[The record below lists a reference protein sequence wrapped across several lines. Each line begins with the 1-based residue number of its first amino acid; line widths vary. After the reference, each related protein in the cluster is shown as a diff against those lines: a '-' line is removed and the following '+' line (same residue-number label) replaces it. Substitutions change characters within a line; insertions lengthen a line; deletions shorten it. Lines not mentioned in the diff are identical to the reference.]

1 MNALSQV
8 RLEAG
13 RFLEVG
19 AHILDT
25 DTLRLATT
33 PDAKLPPKAVA
44 VLVRL
49 AHAGGRT
56 LGRDELLDEVWRGTC
71 PTPDVLTQAIKDLR
85 RALGD
90 DPHAPQYIETVPRLG
105 YRLVAPTRFL
115 DALPIAVAPEPAPAP
130 GDAAPTPA
138 GAVPA
143 PTVPAKA
150 SMRRARSW
158 FDATAMLLCAV
169 ALVLAV
175 AALVRTFVPPAAP
188 PKALHWQVDEQ
199 RSLTSEPGPES
210 FPRISPDG
218 SRIAYSIGDAAT
230 HSSRIVQKA
239 LDAPGAVRLTT
250 SEAGNEYYPMWSPD
264 GSAVAFMRFEGEHCR
279 LVVVPP
285 LGGSERVVD
294 DECYA
299 GLVNPFAWTPDGKG
313 LVSTAPSQ
321 EGVDDMSIVT
331 WPIAGGG
338 GRRLDYTHAFNDTDL
353 DARYS
358 PDGRWIAFRR
368 GANPNS
374 DLFVVPAAGGE
385 TRQLTRLATR
395 IRGYDWV
402 RDGSAIVF
410 SSGQGGQQALYVVDL
425 ADGRI
430 DALGVQ
436 PAEFPSAARATDT
449 VVYEI
454 PRMRQQLSRVD
465 VDAPGTTVDLVP
477 STGSDG
483 APTASPVDD
492 DVVFVSDR
500 GGSQQLWILPHG
512 AREAYALTSLPEPT
526 LLHPTW
532 RADGARVL
540 VTARGPFGGRLV
552 EVEVASRVVHAL
564 TDVADEDVRSGTYGN
579 AAGRFVAVVNAQERR
594 SELIAFDSV
603 DGRQANRSVLAQDV
617 GRADF
622 DAASGA
628 IYFTRITAPGLFR
641 LDLASGEETDV
652 TRALSPSHLDG
663 WRVHGDELYYIAPKA
678 AGPSELKARPLAGGD
693 ERTVLSLPTSIAD
706 LAFGVSRD
714 GRSIYVARVVAEDTD
729 VGAVRLHRETAD

>member
-8 RLEAG
+8 RLEVG

-25 DTLRLATT
+25 DTLRLVTT

-105 YRLVAPTRFL
+105 YRLVAATRFL
-115 DALPIAVAPEPAPAP
+115 DALPLVSAPEPEAASSPAVSP
-130 GDAAPTPA
+130 AAAARP
-138 GAVPA
+138 
-143 PTVPAKA
+143 
-150 SMRRARSW
+150 RRPHGW
-158 FDATAMLLCAV
+158 FDATALLLCAV
-169 ALVLAV
+169 ALAFAV
-175 AALVRTFVPPAAP
+175 AALVRTFVTPTEP
-188 PKALHWQVDEQ
+188 PKIERWQVDNQ

-218 SRIAYSIGDAAT
+218 SRIAYSIGDPAT
-230 HSSRIVQKA
+230 HSARIVQKA
-239 LDAPGAVRLTT
+239 LDAPGAVRLGAV
-250 SEAGNEYYPMWSPD
+250 ERGNEYYPMWSPD
-264 GSAVAFMRFEGEHCR
+264 GSAIAFMRFEDERCS
-279 LVVVPP
+279 LIVVPP

-294 DECYA
+294 ECHA
-299 GLVNPFAWTPDGKG
+299 GLVNPFAWLPDGSG

-321 EGVDDMSIVT
+321 QGVDDMSIVS
-331 WPIAGGG
+331 WPLAGGAA
-338 GRRLDYTHAFNDTDL
+338 RRLDYAHAFNDTDL

-385 TRQLTRLATR
+385 VRQLTRLATR

-402 RDGSAIVF
+402 RDGSALVF
-410 SSGQGGQQALYVVDL
+410 SSGQGGQQALYVVDI

-436 PAEFPSAARATDT
+436 PAEYPSAARSTDT

-454 PRMRQQLSRVD
+454 PRIRQQLARID
-465 VDAPGTTVDLVP
+465 VAAPAAPVDLVP

-483 APTASPVDD
+483 FPAASPVGD

-512 AREAYALTSLPEPT
+512 AHEAYALTALPEPT
-526 LLHPTW
+526 LLHPIW
-532 RADGARVL
+532 RADGERVL

-552 EVEVASRVVHAL
+552 EVEVSSRVVHAL
-564 TDVADEDVRSGTYGN
+564 TDVADEDVRSGTYGG
-579 AAGRFVAVVNAQERR
+579 ADGRFVAVVSAEERR

-603 DGRQANRSVLAQDV
+603 GGHETNRRVLAQDV

-622 DAASGA
+622 DPVARA
-628 IYFTRITAPGLFR
+628 IHFTRITAPGLFR
-641 LDLASGEETDV
+641 LDLATGEETEV
-652 TRALSPSHLDG
+652 TSVLSPSHLDG
-663 WRVHGDELYYIAPKA
+663 WRVHAGELYYIAPRA
-678 AGPSELKARPLAGGD
+678 VGPSELMARPLRGGD
-693 ERTVLSLPTSIAD
+693 ERTVLALPGPIAD
-706 LAFGVSRD
+706 LAFGVSGD

-729 VGAVRLHRETAD
+729 VGAVRLRRATVD

>member
-25 DTLRLATT
+25 DTLRLVTS
-33 PDAKLPPKAVA
+33 PEVKLPPKAVA

-49 AHAGGRT
+49 AYAGGRT
-56 LGRDELLDEVWRGTC
+56 LGRDELLDDVWRGTC

-90 DPHAPQYIETVPRLG
+90 DPQAPQYIETVPRLG
-105 YRLVAPTRFL
+105 YRLVAAARFL
-115 DALPIAVAPEPAPAP
+115 DAWPLPSAPAAAVAPPPADPA
-130 GDAAPTPA
+130 
-138 GAVPA
+138 
-143 PTVPAKA
+143 
-150 SMRRARSW
+150 ARTR
-158 FDATAMLLCAV
+158 FDATAMLLCTV

-175 AALVRTFVPPAAP
+175 AALVRTFVPPPP
-188 PKALHWQVDEQ
+188 PKVLRWQVDEQ

-218 SRIAYSIGDAAT
+218 SRIAYSIGDPAT
-230 HSSRIVQKA
+230 HSTRIVQKA
-239 LDAPGAVRLTT
+239 LDASGAVRLSA
-250 SEAGNEYYPMWSPD
+250 SEDGNEYYPVWSPD
-264 GSAVAFMRFEGEHCR
+264 GRAVAFMRFSGEHCR

-321 EGVDDMSIVT
+321 DGVDDMSIVS
-331 WPIAGGG
+331 WPIDGGHG
-338 GRRLDYTHAFNDTDL
+338 QRLEYSHALNDTDL

-374 DLFVVPAAGGE
+374 DLFLVSAAGGE
-385 TRQLTRLATR
+385 VRQLTRLATR

-402 RDGSAIVF
+402 RDGSALVF
-410 SSGQGGQQALYVVDL
+410 SSGQGGQQALYVVDI

-454 PRMRQQLSRVD
+454 PRVRQQLSRID
-465 VDAPGTTVDLVP
+465 VDAPASAVDLVP

-483 APTASPVDD
+483 APAASPVND

-500 GGSQQLWILPHG
+500 SGSQELWILPRG
-512 AREAYALTSLPEPT
+512 AREAHALTALPEPT

-532 RADGARVL
+532 RADGTRVL
-540 VTARGPFGGRLV
+540 VTARGPFGGRLI
-552 EVEVASRVVHAL
+552 EVEVASRIVHAL
-564 TDVADEDVRSGTYGN
+564 TDVADEDVRSGTYGR
-579 AAGRFVAVVNAQERR
+579 GEGTFVAVVNARERR
-594 SELIAFDSV
+594 SELIEFDSV
-603 DGRQANRSVLAQDV
+603 GGREANRRVLAQDV

-622 DAASGA
+622 DPDSGV
-628 IYFTRITAPGLFR
+628 IHFTRITAPGLFR
-641 LDLASGEETDV
+641 LDPASGEETEV
-652 TRALSPSHLDG
+652 TRELSPSHLDG
-663 WRVHGDELYYIAPKA
+663 WRVHGGELYYFALEA
-678 AGPSELKARPLAGGD
+678 AGPSELMARPLAGG
-693 ERTVLSLPTSIAD
+693 EPRTVLSLPTQIAD
-706 LAFGVSRD
+706 LAFSVGHD
-714 GRSIYVARVVAEDTD
+714 GRSIYVARVVSEDTD
-729 VGAVRLHRETAD
+729 VGAVRLRRDAID